1 MLTKFNSETFPKSCF
16 KALYK
21 RSNDWLFSQSTS
33 AERERDRERERERE
47 RESKNEMRKQFGLS
61 ADENYQ

>member
-1 MLTKFNSETFPKSCF
+1 MLTKFNSETFPDSCF
-16 KALYK
+16 KALYE

-33 AERERDRERERERE
+33 TERDRERERE

-61 ADENYQ
+61 AGKNYQ

>member
-1 MLTKFNSETFPKSCF
+1 MLTKFNSETFPNSCF
-16 KALYK
+16 KALYE

-33 AERERDRERERERE
+33 TERDRE

-61 ADENYQ
+61 ADKNYQ

>member
-1 MLTKFNSETFPKSCF
+1 MLTKFNSETFPNSCF
-16 KALYK
+16 KALYE

-33 AERERDRERERERE
+33 AERERERERE

>member
-1 MLTKFNSETFPKSCF
+1 MLTKFNSETFPNSCF
-16 KALYK
+16 KALYE

-33 AERERDRERERERE
+33 AERERE